1 VGFLSQRRR
10 QVEWMDEEGADPG
23 EIRKSL
29 DFIERANRWLGY
41 ARATLWHLD
50 RFSRSWSPGE
60 TITILDLAT
69 GSADIP
75 RAILNWADRRRLDVR
90 IVGIDRQGP
99 TIDVARRRT
108 ADPRLQLVQADVFD
122 LPFETAS
129 FDYVTT
135 SMFLHHLSDEQAVAV
150 MRTAARLSRR
160 GVIVADLLRHYRA
173 YVWISLLTLASSPMV
188 RHDARASVA
197 QAFTGGEILRLANHA
212 GLDFVQYYR
221 HFGHRFVLAGE
232 KTRR

>member
-1 VGFLSQRRR
+1 
-10 QVEWMDEEGADPG
+10 
-23 EIRKSL
+23 
-29 DFIERANRWLGY
+29 
-41 ARATLWHLD
+41 
-50 RFSRSWSPGE
+50 
-60 TITILDLAT
+60 LDLAT

-75 RAILNWADRRRLDVR
+75 RAILSWADRRRLDVR

-108 ADPRLQLVQADVFD
+108 ADPRIQLVQCDVFD
-122 LPFETAS
+122 LPFETGS

-135 SMFLHHLSDEQAVAV
+135 SMFLHHLSDDEAVEV
-150 MRTAARLSRR
+150 MRTAARLARR

-173 YVWISLLTLASSPMV
+173 YAWISLLTLASGRMV

-197 QAFTGGEILRLANHA
+197 QAFTKGEILRLTNHA
-212 GLDFVQYYR
+212 GLTFVQYYR
-221 HFGHRFVLAGE
+221 HFGHRFLLAGE